1 MSKIF
6 KNISYVCAIF
16 ALFLAV
22 SCEQKQK
29 TTAEIFAEEQS
40 GVCLV
45 LNACYYEIHLPTGK
59 VWYCSGIDED
69 GDLKDL
75 TLDED
80 EAKKNRSMLTGT
92 AFFINKEGALLT
104 NRHVAS
110 PMVTPE
116 QLKQA
121 TKSLLSALRD
131 LMEEGRS
138 QLAQQYQ
145 ELENQKSD
153 YVAYDEYGN
162 QYVDRSSLENIEEQ
176 QQELSDNFD
185 ELSATIQGVDNM
197 DMNAIRIVPVSE
209 IGIAYNNTFATK
221 PEDFLDKNPCVLV
234 RASKDEDV
242 DLALIQLKDK
252 KTPENAYVF
261 SYIEEMKQQS
271 VVDWAKETL
280 GMTKKRKELTIG
292 DQLSLIGYNAG
303 PILAETKAGI
313 KAQMTTGQVT
323 QLSDGSRLL
332 YSIPALQGSS
342 GSPVVDADGKL
353 VAVNFA
359 KLSGTESFNFG
370 IPLKQIRKFM
380 GE

>member
-6 KNISYVCAIF
+6 KEIGYLSVVF
-16 ALFLAV
+16 VLLFTA

-29 TTAEIFAEEQS
+29 TTGEIFAEEQS

-110 PMVTPE
+110 PQVTPE
-116 QLKQA
+116 QLRQG
-121 TKSLLSALRD
+121 TKSVLSSLRQI
-131 LMEEGRS
+131 MEYAQQ

-145 ELENQKSD
+145 ELENEKSN
-153 YVAYDEYGN
+153 YIEYDDYGN
-162 QYVDRSSLENIEEQ
+162 QWVDREDMAKVEAK
-176 QQELSDNFD
+176 QQELSDSYD
-185 ELSATIQGVDNM
+185 EMTETINGLDGIDV
-197 DMNAIRIVPVSE
+197 NAIRIVPVSE

-261 SYIEEMKQQS
+261 SYIEEMKHQS